1 LHCKFTKQK
10 KMKKILT
17 LIAALFLVIG
27 ANAQSKLIKI
37 TSFDTGDSLV
47 ISEARIFKGTALT
60 NSTCLVE
67 YLGFGAEKKS
77 VVANVSLAIQLKT
90 AATAKQLV
98 IYNGSANFI
107 NRSFISNA
115 KNTSATTSTMIYSFD
130 GNPIRVINLDYSIDS
145 LSTLVNP

>member
-1 LHCKFTKQK
+1 
-10 KMKKILT
+10 MKKILT

-47 ISEARIFKGTALT
+47 ISEARIFKGTKLT
-60 NSTCLVE
+60 NNTCLIE

-77 VVANVSLAIQLKT
+77 VVANVSLTTVKN
-90 AATAKQLV
+90 AATPKQFV
-98 IYNGSANFI
+98 VYNDRTNFI
-107 NRSFISNA
+107 NSSFISNA

-130 GNPIRVINLDYSIDS
+130 GNPIRVINLDYSTDS
-145 LSTLVNP
+145 LSTLVNPE

>member
-1 LHCKFTKQK
+1 MHCKFTKQK

-77 VVANVSLAIQLKT
+77 VVANVSLATVKA

-98 IYNGSANFI
+98 IYNNSANFI
-107 NRSFISNA
+107 NSSFISNA

>member
-1 LHCKFTKQK
+1 
-10 KMKKILT
+10 MKKILT
-17 LIAALFLVIG
+17 LIAVLFLVIG

-37 TSFDTGDSLV
+37 TNFDTGDSLV

-60 NSTCLVE
+60 DSTCLVE

-77 VVANVSLAIQLKT
+77 VVSNVSLDSVKT
-90 AATAKQLV
+90 LATSKQLV

-145 LSTLVNP
+145 LSNPPAEIVWEVI

>member
-10 KMKKILT
+10 KMKKIIT
-17 LIAALFLVIG
+17 LIAVLFLVIG

-37 TSFDTGDSLV
+37 TNFDTGDSLV
-47 ISEARIFKGTALT
+47 ISEARIFKGTSLT
-60 NSTCLVE
+60 DSTCLVE

-77 VVANVSLAIQLKT
+77 VVANVSLATVKA
-90 AATAKQLV
+90 AATAKQIV
-98 IYNGSANFI
+98 IYNNSANFI

>member
-77 VVANVSLAIQLKT
+77 VVANVSLATVKA

-98 IYNGSANFI
+98 IYNNSANFI
-107 NRSFISNA
+107 NSSFISNA

>member
-1 LHCKFTKQK
+1 
-10 KMKKILT
+10 
-17 LIAALFLVIG
+17 
-27 ANAQSKLIKI
+27 
-37 TSFDTGDSLV
+37 LV

-60 NSTCLVE
+60 DSTCLVE

-77 VVANVSLAIQLKT
+77 VVSNVSLDSVKT
-90 AATAKQLV
+90 LATSKQLV

-115 KNTSATTSTMIYSFD
+115 KNTSASTSTMIYSFD